1 MPGPPSRP
9 RAQEGGATGVYHG
22 DTEILFPMR
31 VAPALRDL
39 RGDVWAR
46 LVRRAASAPDAS
58 PDALAFSLLLIRL
71 SGCLTCHTDSYR
83 AMRGCTA
90 CATLTVR
97 RFRGEDSELVA
108 LFDRARAEVVIYTKQ
123 EKNGR
128 DPASE
133 GR

>member
-1 MPGPPSRP
+1 M
-9 RAQEGGATGVYHG
+9 YHG

-39 RGDVWAR
+39 RGEVWAR
-46 LVRRAASAPDAS
+46 LVRRAAAAPDAS
-58 PDALAFSLLLIRL
+58 LDALAFSLMLIRL

-90 CATLTVR
+90 CATLTVK
-97 RFRGEDSELVA
+97 RFRGDDNELVA
-108 LFDRARAEVVIYTKQ
+108 LFERARADVAGYLKQ
-123 EKNGR
+123 DDDGR
-128 DPASE
+128 ETPGE

>member
-1 MPGPPSRP
+1 M
-9 RAQEGGATGVYHG
+9 YHG

-39 RGDVWAR
+39 RGEVWAR
-46 LVRRAASAPDAS
+46 LVRRAAAAPDAS
-58 PDALAFSLLLIRL
+58 ADALAFSLVLIRL

-97 RFRGEDSELVA
+97 RFRGDDSELVA
-108 LFDRARAEVVIYTKQ
+108 LFERARADVLGYIKLEDD
-123 EKNGR
+123 GR
-128 DPASE
+128 SSTDE

>member
-1 MPGPPSRP
+1 M
-9 RAQEGGATGVYHG
+9 YHG

-39 RGDVWAR
+39 RGEVWAR
-46 LVRRAASAPDAS
+46 LVRRAAAAPDAS
-58 PDALAFSLLLIRL
+58 LDALAFSLMLIRL

-97 RFRGEDSELVA
+97 RFRGDDNELVA
-108 LFDRARAEVVIYTKQ
+108 LFERARVDVMNYMKQGDESLESPAEG
-123 EKNGR
+123 E
-128 DPASE
+128 
-133 GR
+133 

>member
-1 MPGPPSRP
+1 M
-9 RAQEGGATGVYHG
+9 YHG

-39 RGDVWAR
+39 RGEVWAR
-46 LVRRAASAPDAS
+46 LVRRAAVAPDAS
-58 PDALAFSLLLIRL
+58 IDALAFSLLLIRL

-97 RFRGEDSELVA
+97 RFRGDDSELVG
-108 LFDRARAEVVIYTKQ
+108 LFERAKVDVLGYMKQ
-123 EKNGR
+123 GSNGR
-128 DPASE
+128 NPAGE

>member
-1 MPGPPSRP
+1 M
-9 RAQEGGATGVYHG
+9 YHG

-39 RGDVWAR
+39 RGEVWAR
-46 LVRRAASAPDAS
+46 LVRRAEAAPDAS
-58 PDALAFSLLLIRL
+58 VDALAFSLLLIRL

-97 RFRGEDSELVA
+97 RFRGDDTELVG
-108 LFDRARAEVVIYTKQ
+108 LFERAQADVLGYIKQ
-123 EKNGR
+123 ENVGR
-128 DPASE
+128 GTADE

>member
-1 MPGPPSRP
+1 M
-9 RAQEGGATGVYHG
+9 YHG

-39 RGDVWAR
+39 RGETWAR
-46 LVRRAASAPDAS
+46 LVRRAAQAPDAS
-58 PDALAFSLLLIRL
+58 ADALAFSLMLIRL

-97 RFRGEDSELVA
+97 RFRGDDSELVA
-108 LFDRARAEVVIYTKQ
+108 LFEKARSEVVGYIRH
-123 EKNGR
+123 EKDGR
-128 DPASE
+128 GRPSKE
-133 GR
+133 GEEG

>member
-1 MPGPPSRP
+1 
-9 RAQEGGATGVYHG
+9 VYHG

-31 VAPALRDL
+31 VTPQLRDL
-39 RGDVWAR
+39 RGDSWAR
-46 LVRRAASAPDAS
+46 LVRRVASAEDAS

-90 CATLTVR
+90 CATLTVK
-97 RFRGEDSELVA
+97 RFRGEDSDLVA
-108 LFDRARAEVVIYTKQ
+108 MFERARTEVVSYVQ
-123 EKNGR
+123 QGNHGHESAG
-128 DPASE
+128 E

>member
-1 MPGPPSRP
+1 M
-9 RAQEGGATGVYHG
+9 YHG

-31 VAPALRDL
+31 VAPLLRDL
-39 RGDVWAR
+39 RGEVWAR
-46 LVRRAASAPDAS
+46 LVRRAATAPDAS

-90 CATLTVR
+90 CATLTVK
-97 RFRGEDSELVA
+97 RFRGADSELVD
-108 LFDRARAEVVIYTKQ
+108 LFERARSDVVNYLKHGDSSRQ
-123 EKNGR
+123 SE
-128 DPASE
+128 SE

>member
-1 MPGPPSRP
+1 M
-9 RAQEGGATGVYHG
+9 YHG

-31 VAPALRDL
+31 VAPMLRDL

-90 CATLTVR
+90 CATLTVK
-97 RFRGEDSELVA
+97 RFRGDDNELVA
-108 LFDRARAEVVIYTKQ
+108 LFERARVEVAGYIKQ
-123 EKNGR
+123 GDHGR
-128 DPASE
+128 DSAGE

>member
-1 MPGPPSRP
+1 M
-9 RAQEGGATGVYHG
+9 YHG

-39 RGDVWAR
+39 RGEVWAR
-46 LVRRAASAPDAS
+46 LVRRAAVAPDAS
-58 PDALAFSLLLIRL
+58 ADALAFSLMLIRL

-97 RFRGEDSELVA
+97 RFRGDDAELVA
-108 LFDRARAEVVIYTKQ
+108 LFEKARGDVVGYIRQGKD
-123 EKNGR
+123 GR
-128 DPASE
+128 GRPSRE
-133 GR
+133 GED

>member
-1 MPGPPSRP
+1 
-9 RAQEGGATGVYHG
+9 
-22 DTEILFPMR
+22 MR
-31 VAPALRDL
+31 VAPVLRDL

-58 PDALAFSLLLIRL
+58 LDALGFSLLLIRL
-71 SGCLTCHTDSYR
+71 SGCLTSHTDSYR
-83 AMRGCTA
+83 AMQGCTA

-108 LFDRARAEVVIYTKQ
+108 LFERARAEVGSYVKQ
-123 EKNGR
+123 DKNGC

>member
-1 MPGPPSRP
+1 M
-9 RAQEGGATGVYHG
+9 YHG

-39 RGDVWAR
+39 RGETWAR
-46 LVRRAASAPDAS
+46 LVRRAAQAPDAS
-58 PDALAFSLLLIRL
+58 ADALAFSLMLIRL

-97 RFRGEDSELVA
+97 RFRGDDSELVA
-108 LFDRARAEVVIYTKQ
+108 LFEKARSEVVGYIRQ
-123 EKNGR
+123 EKDGR
-128 DPASE
+128 GRPSKE
-133 GR
+133 GEEG